1 MWCIL
6 FHGNILFS
14 VPQIIKAEKNR
25 LQHFEYDNHSRI
37 SDSEIVLQL
46 SKFAVRFYAKQSK
59 HRKSTVTFLFLLWF
73 AFHTTV
79 VIYLA
84 CFSIIIIVIFA
95 SEDLSIKFTLYS
107 SLLRCG
113 SLDGR
118 KGIRPVKS

>member
-1 MWCIL
+1 MVIFYSQ
-6 FHGNILFS
+6 FH
-14 VPQIIKAEKNR
+14 R
-25 LQHFEYDNHSRI
+25 LLRQKKTDCSTEYDNHSRI